1 MWPGRGKGLK
11 NIGIGVVG
19 DTALVR
25 RRPRPPGS
33 AVTASWAKGGR
44 RR

>member
-19 DTALVR
+19 DTALGR
-25 RRPRPPGS
+25 RRPVSPRRDPS
-33 AVTASWAKGGR
+33 GGGAG
-44 RR
+44 